1 MWRDEGRPPHGAA
14 RNLRRR
20 RFFLDGVAILRDH
33 SLQETFYTSSEGPG
47 IPAQPESDQM
57 ETSGHPDPAIV
68 KPDSLPRHSV
78 LAPVIIGLG
87 LAAITAD
94 FARAADAY
102 LPIVMPITGF
112 LSVEGGSQR
121 NGAVMAL
128 EHAPGGKSID
138 FPIFDTGTSATGA
151 ATALDKA
158 LSSQKAIAAAVS
170 VFGTEMV
177 AMMPVATEYK
187 VPLLTISGLAKI
199 TESGNPFIFRFLPN
213 DREIKVAHARYVVEV
228 MHKTKIALISDTTA
242 YGQGGYVLLQ
252 EDFAK
257 LGVKPVYEDS
267 SIAPDTKDM
276 SPLLAKVKA
285 SGADVI
291 VVHSVSTP
299 MTLIVKQAKAAGLNL
314 PIVNSSSIVE
324 PTAVALFEPAE
335 LAGVCAE
342 TPSAPEARP
351 TPRIKEW
358 ADAYTKR
365 FGIEPDGLALGQYDG
380 VMMALTLIAKGA
392 KTPEDLGAA
401 LQRETYE
408 GVAMTYKS
416 NGHGDL
422 AHDAD
427 IVCWDG
433 TSRIPKIVIHYSGEQ
448 LVLK

>member
-1 MWRDEGRPPHGAA
+1 MRRDRYRALESIKSASP
-14 RNLRRR
+14 RRR
-20 RFFLDGVAILRDH
+20 RAWTAVTLALGMTAVTLEVA
-33 SLQETFYTSSEGPG
+33 
-47 IPAQPESDQM
+47 A
-57 ETSGHPDPAIV
+57 
-68 KPDSLPRHSV
+68 
-78 LAPVIIGLG
+78 
-87 LAAITAD
+87 
-94 FARAADAY
+94 AADAY
-102 LPIVMPITGF
+102 FPIVMPITGF
-112 LSVEGGSQR
+112 LSLEGGSQR
-121 NGAVMAL
+121 NGAVMAF
-128 EHAPGGKSID
+128 EHAPGGRTVD
-138 FPIFDTGTSATGA
+138 FPIYDTGTSATGA

-158 LSSQKAIAAAVS
+158 LSGQKALAGAAS

-177 AMMPVATEYK
+177 AMMPIAAEYK
-187 VPLLTISGLAKI
+187 VPLITIAGLARL
-199 TESGNPFIFRFLPN
+199 TESGNPYIFRFLPN

-228 MHKTKIALISDTTA
+228 MGKSKVALISDTTA
-242 YGQGGYVLLQ
+242 YGQGGFALLR

-257 LGVKPVYEDS
+257 LGVKPVFEDS

-285 SGADVI
+285 SGADAI

-299 MTLIVKQAKAAGLNL
+299 MTLIVKQAKASGLDL
-314 PIVNSSSIVE
+314 PIINSSSIVE
-324 PTAVALFEPAE
+324 PTATALFEPSE

-351 TPRIKEW
+351 NARIKEW
-358 ADAYTKR
+358 ADAYVKR

-380 VMMALTLIAKGA
+380 VMMVLSLFAKGA
-392 KTPEDLGAA
+392 RTPEELRAA

-433 TSRIPKIVIHYSGEQ
+433 TSRIPKIMRHYAGEQ
-448 LVLK
+448 LILK

>member
-1 MWRDEGRPPHGAA
+1 MRIFG
-14 RNLRRR
+14 
-20 RFFLDGVAILRDH
+20 
-33 SLQETFYTSSEGPG
+33 YPG
-47 IPAQPESDQM
+47 STIVKT
-57 ETSGHPDPAIV
+57 TSGHWRSSRA
-68 KPDSLPRHSV
+68 
-78 LAPVIIGLG
+78 APVMLG
-87 LAAITAD
+87 LAVAAISAS
-94 FARAADAY
+94 FAEGADAY

-128 EHAPGGKSID
+128 EHAPGGKTID
-138 FPIFDTGTSATGA
+138 FPIFDTGTSAMGA

-158 LSSQKAIAAAVS
+158 LSSNKAIAAAVS

-177 AMMPVATEYK
+177 AMMPVAADYK

-199 TESGNPFIFRFLPN
+199 TESGNPYIFRFLPN

-228 MHKTKIALISDTTA
+228 MHKTKPALVSDTTA
-242 YGQGGYVLLQ
+242 YGQGGYALLK

-285 SGADVI
+285 SGADAI
-291 VVHSVSTP
+291 VVHSVAAP
-299 MTLIVKQAKAAGLNL
+299 MALIVKQAKAAGLDL
-314 PIVNSSSIVE
+314 PIINSSSIVE
-324 PTAVALFEPAE
+324 PTATALFEPSE

-342 TPSAPEARP
+342 TPSAPEARASAG
-351 TPRIKEW
+351 IKEW
-358 ADAYTKR
+358 ADAYAKR
-365 FGIEPDGLALGQYDG
+365 FGMEPDGLALGQYDG

-392 KTPEDLGAA
+392 KTPEDLRTA
-401 LQRETYE
+401 LQSETYQ

-433 TSRIPKIVIHYSGEQ
+433 KSRIPKIVAHYAGEQ
-448 LVLK
+448 MVLK